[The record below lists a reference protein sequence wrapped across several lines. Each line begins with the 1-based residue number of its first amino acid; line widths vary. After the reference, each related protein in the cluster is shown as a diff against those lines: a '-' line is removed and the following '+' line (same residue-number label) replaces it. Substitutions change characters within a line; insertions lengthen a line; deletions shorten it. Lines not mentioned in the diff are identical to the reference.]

1 MVTVLIDDRELDETD
16 AAGDDDALW
25 LPAQRME
32 PVTGWH
38 LRPEGLCR
46 GDTCV
51 PLPAGREASFVNAG
65 RVNAAA
71 FWRHLGHP
79 ALHDDAGSVWL
90 LGRGA
95 EERRERLASL
105 EAPDF
110 TLPDLEGRP
119 HRLSDYRGRKVL
131 LATWASW

>member
-1 MVTVLIDDRELDETD
+1 MVTILIDNRELEEPH
-16 AAGDDDALW
+16 AAGGGDALW
-25 LPAQRME
+25 LPAERMQ
-32 PVTGWH
+32 PVTGWQP
-38 LRPEGLCR
+38 RPEGLCR

-51 PLPAGREASFVNAG
+51 PVPAGREASFVSGG

-79 ALHDDAGSVWL
+79 ALHDDAGSVWV
-90 LGRGA
+90 LGQSAGA
-95 EERRERLASL
+95 RRERLASL

-110 TLPDLEGRP
+110 ELPDLEGRP